1 MKWKKSWYGMLL
13 VLGLVFFGT
22 VPQRVSAENESEK
35 TDFEVQPV
43 LPDAQTNTQL
53 NYFDLVY
60 PKYSTHTIQ
69 MRVQNF
75 SDKNITVESD
85 LRNAYTQD
93 GGGIEFTPRTNDL
106 DPSLKHPF
114 TTVARLDR
122 GSATIKLAPKQM
134 KVISAT
140 ITMPK
145 TNYDGMI
152 YGDWH
157 FIERVD
163 KDKSGSTAIGSNY
176 AYSVGVVLRGQNY
189 EVFPDVKYDETKPI
203 LFQKHPAL
211 GVTLRNV
218 EPMAIS
224 QAKVNVSVGADQGEV
239 RTFQASNV
247 MIAPNSKV
255 VFPVSWSY
263 DEMKPGT
270 YHIKATIKGLSTYNR
285 FPVNWTFKKTMK
297 VTTSQVK
304 TINERAIKKPV
315 NHWLYAAIG
324 SGVLLLAS
332 SGALLWVLKL
342 RPK

>member
-1 MKWKKSWYGMLL
+1 MLL
-13 VLGLVFFGT
+13 ILGLVFFGT
-22 VPQRVSAENESEK
+22 VPQRVFAENESEK

-60 PKYSTHTIQ
+60 LKDSTHTIQ

-75 SDKNITVESD
+75 SDKNITVASD

-93 GGGIEFTPRTNDL
+93 GGGIEFTPKTSDL

-114 TTVARLDR
+114 TTVATLDR

-134 KVISAT
+134 KVITAT

-163 KDKSGSTAIGSNY
+163 KGKSGSTAIGSNY

-224 QAKVNVSVGADQGEV
+224 QAKVDVSIGADQGEV
-239 RTFQASNV
+239 RTYQASNV
-247 MIAPNSKV
+247 MIAPNSKNG
-255 VFPVSWSY
+255 FPCLLELRR
-263 DEMKPGT
+263 DEAGDLS
-270 YHIKATIKGLSTYNR
+270 HQSNDKGLEYLQS
-285 FPVNWTFKKTMK
+285 F
-297 VTTSQVK
+297 
-304 TINERAIKKPV
+304 
-315 NHWLYAAIG
+315 
-324 SGVLLLAS
+324 S
-332 SGALLWVLKL
+332 SELDI
-342 RPK
+342 